1 MVLLGG
7 DLMIHSEKGN
17 LLDAN
22 VEALVNT
29 VNCVGVMGKG
39 IALQFKQAYPENF
52 KEYEKLCRINE
63 VKPGK
68 MFIHST
74 NSFIGIKYIINF
86 PTKRHW
92 RAKSTMGD
100 IQSGLV
106 DLIAVVQKYEIK
118 SIAIPPLGCG
128 NGGLNWSEVK
138 PLIIEAF
145 KQVPDVEVHLYEPGG
160 SPKSDK
166 MKIGTTTPR
175 MTRARALFISLMNQY
190 SIPGYRLSLL
200 EIQKLAYFLQEVGEP
215 LKLNFEKNKYG
226 PYAENLNHVLQRIE
240 GHYIR
245 GYGDRS
251 SKAEIYLLPNAS
263 AKAKSLL
270 EKEENAL
277 NRLREVADII
287 EGFETPYGLE
297 LLSTV
302 HWVVKHKPSIINDN
316 DAVVEEVHN
325 WSERKKL
332 TFKENHIIKTLDH
345 IVKKKLLA
353 ITPS

>member
-1 MVLLGG
+1 
-7 DLMIHSEKGN
+7 MIITEKGN
-17 LLDAN
+17 LLEAK

-39 IALQFKQAYPENF
+39 IALQFKQAFPENF
-52 KEYEKLCRINE
+52 KQYEKACRIGE

-68 MFIHST
+68 MFVFST
-74 NSFIGIKYIINF
+74 DSFLDSKYIINF

-92 RAKSTMGD
+92 REKSKIGD
-100 IQSGLV
+100 IETGLK
-106 DLIAVVQKYEIK
+106 DLINVVKEYNMK

-128 NGGLNWSEVK
+128 NGGLEWREVK

-145 KQVPDVEVHLYEPGG
+145 KQVPDVEVHLYEPGK
-160 SPKSDK
+160 SPQSDK
-166 MKIGTTTPR
+166 MKIGTTPPK

-215 LKLNFEKNKYG
+215 LKLNFEKNKFG

-240 GHYIR
+240 GHFIR
-245 GYGDRS
+245 GYGDRN
-251 SKAEIYLLPNAS
+251 SKAEIYLLPS
-263 AKAKSLL
+263 AAQEAMNFLV
-270 EKEENAL
+270 KEEEAL
-277 NRLREVADII
+277 NRLVAVEEII

-302 HWVVKHKPSIINDN
+302 HWIVKKDPAIAETASDVIF
-316 DAVVEEVHN
+316 EVHN
-325 WSERKKL
+325 WNERKKL
-332 TFKENHIIKTLDH
+332 TFKENHILKALKHLTDKGLFTLN
-345 IVKKKLLA
+345 
-353 ITPS
+353 PS